1 MSTRRITRRS
11 FVSIAAMAALAAA
24 LDWRKINAYAA
35 KLGPMKDY
43 PTVVIGA
50 GLGGLCCAAYLAK
63 QGVPV
68 TVVEQ
73 HSIPG
78 GYATA
83 FDRGRF
89 TFEVSL
95 HGTSIHNNATARI
108 LDNVGV
114 LKNLHLVQLPEIY
127 RLKGPGL
134 DISVPQKDPEAFI
147 TLLSKH
153 FPAEEKGIRSY
164 VSEMVGLSEEVE
176 QLHEKKGKFIK
187 ILFPVQYRKM
197 WAIRNKTL
205 ADFLNDHVKNPEVQ
219 SVLSSLWG
227 YYGLPPSRLSAFYYA
242 NATGGFL
249 RNGSFYIRER
259 SQKLSDALA
268 QAIEEQ
274 GGKVLY
280 NTEVEKI
287 LLKDGAAT
295 GVALSGGK
303 TLPARAVVSNASAL
317 TTFKQ
322 MLPRDAVPPDYMKKL
337 EGFKP
342 SISSFMVW
350 LGLNSELRGK
360 TQGCGIHVSSGM
372 GPEADYLS
380 CTKGEVDKG
389 SFSVSIYDNIYEGYS
404 KPGTSSLMLLFLCGY
419 EPWRRFQAG
428 YKAGNKADYNK
439 EKTRWADILIRR
451 AEKEVIPGLSSMIE
465 VKDASTPL
473 TNWKYTRNPEGAIY
487 GFEQSMDNAFMN
499 RIDNRTP
506 VKGLYLASA
515 WGNPG
520 GGFAGV
526 LRAGEQAFE
535 KIMEDWA

>member
-11 FVSIAAMAALAAA
+11 FVSIAAMTALATA
-24 LDWRKINAYAA
+24 LDWRKINAFAA
-35 KLGPMKDY
+35 KMGPNKDY

-50 GLGGLCCAAYLAK
+50 GLGGLCCGAYLAK
-63 QGVPV
+63 QGVPL

-95 HGTSIHNNATARI
+95 HGTSINNNATARI
-108 LDNVGV
+108 LANVGV
-114 LKNLHLVQLPEIY
+114 LEKLSLVRLPEIY
-127 RLKGPGL
+127 RLKAQGL
-134 DISVPQKDPEAFI
+134 DISVPQQDQEAFI
-147 TLLSKH
+147 SLLSKH
-153 FPAEEKGIRSY
+153 FPAEEKGIRSF
-164 VSEMVGLSEEVE
+164 VGEMVGLSEEVE
-176 QLHEKKGKFIK
+176 KLHEKKGQFIK
-187 ILFPVQYRKM
+187 ALFPVQYRKM
-197 WAIRNKTL
+197 WNIRNKTL
-205 ADFLNDHVKNPEVQ
+205 ADFLNEHVKNPELQ

-242 NATGGFL
+242 NATGGYL
-249 RNGSFYIRER
+249 RHGSFYIRER
-259 SQKLSDALA
+259 SQNLSDALA
-268 QAIEEQ
+268 QAIEEK

-287 LLKDGAAT
+287 LLKDGSVT
-295 GVALSGGK
+295 GVALSDGK
-303 TLPARAVVSNASAL
+303 TLPARAVVSNASAIA
-317 TTFKQ
+317 TFKH
-322 MLPRDAVPPDYMKKL
+322 MLAKEAVPSDYVKKL

-350 LGLNSELRGK
+350 LGLNRELRGK
-360 TQGCGIHVSSGM
+360 IKGCGIHVSSGRS
-372 GPEADYLS
+372 PEADYLS
-380 CTKGEVDKG
+380 CMNGEVDKG

-404 KPGTSSLMLLFLCGY
+404 KPGTSSLMLLFLCGF
-419 EPWRRFQAG
+419 EPWRRFEAG
-428 YKAGNKADYNK
+428 YKAGNKADYEH
-439 EKTRWADILIRR
+439 EKARWKDILIRR
-451 AEKEVIPGLSSMIE
+451 AEEEVIPGLSSMIE
-465 VKDASTPL
+465 VKEAATPL
-473 TNWKYTRNPEGAIY
+473 TNWKFTRNPAGAIY

-526 LRAGEQAFE
+526 LRAGEQTFE